1 MFTPGNR
8 NEGFKTASQV
18 NYVARC
24 GSFAGTGLE
33 YTGALRIL
41 KVILNYD
48 YLWINLRVQGGAYGC
63 MSGFGRSGEGYLV
76 SYRDPN
82 LKETNEVYEKIP
94 QYLRQ
99 FTVEERDITKY
110 VIGAISEL
118 DTPLTPSI
126 KGARAISAYL
136 SGVTYEMLLKEREE
150 ILDAG
155 QEDIRKL
162 AEIVEAV
169 LNTGSLCVIGNEE
182 KVKAESAMFGQV
194 ENLFH

>member
-1 MFTPGNR
+1 
-8 NEGFKTASQV
+8 
-18 NYVARC
+18 
-24 GSFAGTGLE
+24 
-33 YTGALRIL
+33 
-41 KVILNYD
+41 
-48 YLWINLRVQGGAYGC
+48 

-99 FTVEERDITKY
+99 FTVEERDMTKY

-126 KGARAISAYL
+126 KWARAISAYL

-155 QEDIRKL
+155 Q
-162 AEIVEAV
+162 
-169 LNTGSLCVIGNEE
+169 
-182 KVKAESAMFGQV
+182 
-194 ENLFH
+194 